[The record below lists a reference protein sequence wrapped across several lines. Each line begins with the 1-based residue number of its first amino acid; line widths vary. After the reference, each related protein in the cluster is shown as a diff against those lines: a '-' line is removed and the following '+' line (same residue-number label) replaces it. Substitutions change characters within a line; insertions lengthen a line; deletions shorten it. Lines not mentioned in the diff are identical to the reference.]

1 MTEIQEAIPT
11 LESSADRLFL
21 ALLTSMPLRISE
33 LLGLRWEDVDV
44 PNRMLHIHRRISYPM
59 FGCSVISA
67 PKNDASLQL
76 SIPVTALTYLEE
88 KGEGFVFGC
97 KAPMLTRLS
106 GICGNASISRSTC
119 MERHIT
125 LSDTQYCCKVTS
137 IERSSAKGHPPALYY
152 PILASTLR
160 SVPLHSNPNL
170 LRGWHR
176 SSCHPPFHRGDR
188 T

>member
-1 MTEIQEAIPT
+1 MLYNYCRNFGSLLSAFQYSKLDVNRMPSKRSLPQNPSGLHSSPLTSSVMTEIQEAIPT

-88 KGEGFVFGC
+88 KGEGFVFGG
-97 KAPMLTRLS
+97 KAPMPYAAFR
-106 GICGNASISRSTC
+106 N
-119 MERHIT
+119 MWERINQQINLHGAT
-125 LSDTQYCCKVTS
+125 
-137 IERSSAKGHPPALYY
+137 YY
-152 PILASTLR
+152 TFRHTILLQSYF
-160 SVPLHSNPNL
+160 N
-170 LRGWHR
+170 
-176 SSCHPPFHRGDR
+176 R
-188 T
+188 TF